1 MTCPRSQS
9 LPLGQA
15 LLPPLVLHYPA
26 GLFKAC
32 VEPVEEGLLSWLH
45 ESGVLWPHLGPWLWG
60 GPPPSTTPLT
70 RACLLLPHLSQFHVE
85 MTGVLGVSCA
95 LWGWGG
101 TDLCQRGRLE
111 GRACPAHFNAQGW
124 PLAEQASFLL
134 GLQAAGHREEAWQL
148 QSEKLQSQEPSWSC
162 AAGRKHAGDQG
173 GKGGRQ

>member
-1 MTCPRSQS
+1 MAP
-9 LPLGQA
+9 GEWG
-15 LLPPLVLHYPA
+15 LVTPSRA
-26 GLFKAC
+26 TAVG
-32 VEPVEEGLLSWLH
+32 
-45 ESGVLWPHLGPWLWG
+45 G
-60 GPPPSTTPLT
+60 GPSPSTTPFT
-70 RACLLLPHLSQFHVE
+70 RACLLLPHLSQFQVE
-85 MTGVLGVSCA
+85 MTGALGVSCA

-101 TDLCQRGRLE
+101 TDLCQPGGLE

-124 PLAEQASFLL
+124 PLAEQASSLL